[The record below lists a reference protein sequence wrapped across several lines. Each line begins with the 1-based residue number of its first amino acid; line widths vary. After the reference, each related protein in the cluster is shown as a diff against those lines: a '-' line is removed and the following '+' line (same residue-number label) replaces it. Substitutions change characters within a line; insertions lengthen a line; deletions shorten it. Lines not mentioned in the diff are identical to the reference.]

1 MNLSLDDILVL
12 LVYLYSLAGD
22 RREDLLPAELEE
34 RFKSLV
40 AEILVNDC
48 EILSDELQDFGRKE
62 LANIKLERRSYQQ
75 IIF

>member
-12 LVYLYSLAGD
+12 LVHLYSLAGD
-22 RREDLLPAELEE
+22 RRKDVLPAELEE

-48 EILSDELQDFGRKE
+48 DILSDELQDFGINE
-62 LANIKLERRSYQQ
+62 LANIKLERRSY
-75 IIF
+75 